1 MSDHT
6 IIRLWTGLAL
16 AASATTGSTQ
26 TIGLQQASPL
36 PAPNVI
42 LAQAD
47 GEAGEAGMVED
58 QTPEMAYALRLALVD
73 VHLHAAV
80 EVYRAGMP
88 IEAYGLA
95 AHPEAEVMEEL
106 RADLASRG
114 IADFSSDLDAL
125 MEAVAAERPIA
136 EIEAAYRT
144 VADAITAAYGNTPA
158 KARLD
163 AAYLFA
169 RQAALEYAE
178 ITAGGTVSA
187 PDTYI
192 ETYSMI
198 IIARGLLQPLL
209 TGADPVAAEAAAQG
223 ILELEV
229 ADQAYSVPDTPPE
242 ARDPEILFGVA
253 ARVQLAGY
261 RVK

>member
-1 MSDHT
+1 MINTTS
-6 IIRLWTGLAL
+6 IRLWTSLAL
-16 AASATTGSTQ
+16 AAGTTSAAAQ
-26 TIGLQQASPL
+26 TIL
-36 PAPNVI
+36 PADVLSMPTPPVV

-47 GEAGEAGMVED
+47 GEAGEGGMVED
-58 QTPEMAYALRLALVD
+58 QPPEMAYALRLALVD

-80 EVYRAGMP
+80 EVYRAGMA

-106 RADLASRG
+106 RADLATRG
-114 IADFSSDLDAL
+114 ITDFSPQLEIL
-125 MEAVAAERPIA
+125 MEAISEERPVE
-136 EIEAAYRT
+136 EIEANYRT
-144 VADAITAAYGNTPA
+144 VAGAIATAYGETPA
-158 KARLD
+158 KVRLE

-178 ITAGGTVSA
+178 ITAGGTVDA

-192 ETYSMI
+192 ETQSMI
-198 IIARGLLQPLL
+198 AIAQRLLEPLL
-209 TGADPVAAEAAAQG
+209 ASAETSEAQAAAQAITELAVAAEAYSAAG
-223 ILELEV
+223 V
-229 ADQAYSVPDTPPE
+229 PPE